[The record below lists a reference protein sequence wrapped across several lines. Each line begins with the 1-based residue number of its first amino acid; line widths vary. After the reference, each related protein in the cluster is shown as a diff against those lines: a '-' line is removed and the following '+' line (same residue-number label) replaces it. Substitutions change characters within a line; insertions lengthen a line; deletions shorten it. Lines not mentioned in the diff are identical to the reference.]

1 VRKRVVLIGI
11 TLSLMISLNA
21 CSVFG
26 VGEAPAATAEP
37 TAAATTVAAATATPI
52 VLELDGP
59 TMIGNGVS
67 AAGEVTAR
75 NSAELVFRVPGVVST
90 VAVEAGD
97 TVAAGDELIRL
108 DNAELQLGVTQA
120 EAALAQAQANYD
132 RLVEGAS
139 EAEIA
144 AVRAQVAQAAA
155 GLRQVRG
162 SVTDADIA
170 AAEAALAQARARQ
183 ADVVAG
189 GSDAERTA
197 TQSAVEQARANL
209 EIQRTNLS
217 AAKTNAELQLSL
229 AANGLRDAQQAYSER
244 YWDNRDLETQLDK
257 INRDLPQEAQDAEDQ
272 LKRAVESAE
281 ARLAQAQL
289 AVEQSRRNEEE
300 GLKAAEAQLR
310 TAEAQFARIAN
321 GAPADAT
328 AAAAAAVAQ
337 AEAQLERLRGEQRAG
352 AVAAA
357 QAGLSGAQ
365 ANLERLT
372 ADPSATALSAAAAA
386 VAQAEAGLEAAR
398 LNLEKAVLR
407 APFAG
412 TVARVNLD
420 PGDLSTAA
428 PFAVQVVDADNLRVE
443 ANISDTDIAR
453 VAVGQAVEIRIDA
466 LPETVLRGTVS
477 FVAPTAISVGNIRT
491 FPVRVDLESQ
501 EGLRAGM
508 SVRIV
513 IATE

>member
-1 VRKRVVLIGI
+1 MIGI

-26 VGEAPAATAEP
+26 VGVTP
-37 TAAATTVAAATATPI
+37 TAAPTAAPTVAAVATATPV

-59 TMIGNGVS
+59 AAIGGGVS

-75 NSAELVFRVPGVVST
+75 NSAEMVFRVPGIVQA

-97 TVAAGDELIRL
+97 SVAAGDELIRL
-108 DNAELQLGVTQA
+108 DSAELQLGVTQA

-139 EAEIA
+139 EEEIA

-170 AAEAALAQARARQ
+170 AAEAALTQARARQ
-183 ADVVAG
+183 ADVLAG
-189 GSDAERTA
+189 GSEAERTA
-197 TQSAVEQARANL
+197 ALSAVEQARANL

-229 AANGLRDAQQAYSER
+229 AANALRDAQQAYSER
-244 YWDNRDLETQLDK
+244 YWDNRDLEQQLEK
-257 INRDLPQEAQDAEDQ
+257 VNRDLPQEAQDAEDQ
-272 LKRAVESAE
+272 LKRAVEAAE

-289 AVEQSRRNEEE
+289 AIEQAKANEES
-300 GLKAAEAQLR
+300 GLRAAEAGLR
-310 TAEAQFARIAN
+310 TAEAQYARTAD
-321 GAPADAT
+321 GAPADA
-328 AAAAAAVAQ
+328 AAAVNAAVAQ

-365 ANLERLT
+365 ANLDRLT

-386 VAQAEAGLEAAR
+386 VAQAQAGLEAAQ
-398 LNLEKAVLR
+398 LNLEKSVLR

-428 PFAVQVVDADNLRVE
+428 PFAVQVVDAENLRVE

-453 VAVGQAVEIRIDA
+453 VSVGQSVEIRIDA
-466 LPETVLRGTVS
+466 LPDKVLRGTVS

-491 FPVRVDLESQ
+491 FPVRVDLESA